1 MEFLDL
7 AKKRCS
13 IRSYEDRAIEKDK
26 LDKIL
31 EAARIAP
38 TAANRQPV
46 RIIVVDEADRM
57 KRLKQVVSVYDAPL
71 VLVICADREKA
82 WHRPADGKSTSDIDA
97 AIVTDHM
104 MMEATSLG
112 LGSVWIC
119 WFDPTML
126 ADELSLP
133 ASLEPVNVLAI
144 GYASEPAKPIDRYAT
159 ERIALKDILISS

>member
-13 IRSYEDRAIEKDK
+13 IRSYEDRAIEKDR

-57 KRLKQVVSVYDAPL
+57 ERLKQVVSVYDAPL
-71 VLVICADREKA
+71 VLVICADREK
-82 WHRPADGKSTSDIDA
+82 PG
-97 AIVTDHM
+97 TDQLM
-104 MMEATSLG
+104 ASRL
-112 LGSVWIC
+112 
-119 WFDPTML
+119 PT
-126 ADELSLP
+126 
-133 ASLEPVNVLAI
+133 
-144 GYASEPAKPIDRYAT
+144 
-159 ERIALKDILISS
+159 

>member
-1 MEFLDL
+1 MMRSRACRAYPAMMLVCFAKTALVSEPDFFSNL
-7 AKKRCS
+7 AYCSSERLRCTFGFGHLR
-13 IRSYEDRAIEKDK
+13 RSG
-26 LDKIL
+26 
-31 EAARIAP
+31 
-38 TAANRQPV
+38 
-46 RIIVVDEADRM
+46 
-57 KRLKQVVSVYDAPL
+57 
-71 VLVICADREKA
+71 KA

-104 MMEATSLG
+104 MLEATSLG